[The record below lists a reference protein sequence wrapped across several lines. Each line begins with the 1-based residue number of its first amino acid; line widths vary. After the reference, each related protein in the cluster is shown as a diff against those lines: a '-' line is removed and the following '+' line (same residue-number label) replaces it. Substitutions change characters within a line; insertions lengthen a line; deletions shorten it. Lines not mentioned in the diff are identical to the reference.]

1 MPEEDANCFNDVDD
15 HRHDNDGSDGG
26 GEAHD
31 FHSDGGHEDDGNGGH
46 DAHDDVFHDTDFP
59 DVSSLPS
66 ESEERSVEV
75 GTYCRWS

>member
-1 MPEEDANCFNDVDD
+1 MPEEDANSSNDADD
-15 HRHDNDGSDGG
+15 HRHDNDGPGGG

-31 FHSDGGHEDDGNGGH
+31 FHSGGGHEDDGNERH

-59 DVSSLPS
+59 DVSSLPFDG
-66 ESEERSVEV
+66 EEHSDEV